1 MNLIFRHVS
10 LTVPFI
16 LTWSPYLALAYL
28 ELALP
33 RDTVAESSHGWV
45 AAFDL
50 MSVGIGIVVCIVC
63 ILEPSFLRALSALVS
78 SENRDNS
85 YREQTEESH
94 ELDLQSLMTTSMIK
108 SVVKII
114 NVFYLR

>member
-1 MNLIFRHVS
+1 MVKIIRNRSLPINLIFRHVS

-33 RDTVAESSHGWV
+33 RETVAESSQGWV

-50 MSVGIGIVVCIVC
+50 MSVGVGIVVCIVC
-63 ILEPSFLRALSALVS
+63 ILEPSFLRVLSESLN
-78 SENRDNS
+78 SESRDSS
-85 YREQTEESH
+85 YR
-94 ELDLQSLMTTSMIK
+94 
-108 SVVKII
+108 
-114 NVFYLR
+114 